1 MRHVDLTFVKVVVGL
16 VLAMGGLGG
25 CGKKADMAPG
35 ARLLQSN
42 PRVWAVCDT
51 SRGTLLYFTEGG
63 PVHALPLA
71 CIDGRP

>member
-1 MRHVDLTFVKVVVGL
+1 MRRIDRTILKGIMLLAL
-16 VLAMGGLGG
+16 VLAIGG

-71 CIDGRP
+71 CVDGRP